1 MLCWPMAALPLS
13 PTCVIFPSPFTPPM
27 IPCPVSALT
36 KESKDPSGAFPWL
49 IISCDLQSSR
59 GLGDALREYKALCS
73 CRLLISPFSSN
84 STGFP
89 FLGFFFPHTL
99 KGSDSD
105 LHCRLSSGQPS

>member
-1 MLCWPMAALPLS
+1 MLCCPMAALSLS
-13 PTCVIFPSPFTPPM
+13 FTWVIFPSLFTPPV
-27 IPCPVSALT
+27 IPCSMSALT
-36 KESKDPSGAFPWL
+36 KGSKDPSGAFPWL
-49 IISCDLQSSR
+49 IISCDLQYSR

-73 CRLLISPFSSN
+73 CRLLISLFSSN
-84 STGFP
+84 SPGFS